1 MKLEG
6 DYAVDKSQRMHRIAS
21 LIVYVVWI
29 GFAFDKHGLSQAFR
43 TAVYYFLPM
52 GCIWFPEALGSYTS
66 RSFSGRAIDETS
78 HPTFLRWAGWFL
90 LLLVPLFL
98 LVKFGLTINDF
109 KNSKL

>member
-6 DYAVDKSQRMHRIAS
+6 DYAVDKSQRIHRITS

-29 GFAFDKHGLSQAFR
+29 GFAFEKHGMGQAFR
-43 TAVYYFLPM
+43 AALYYFLPM

-66 RSFSGRAIDETS
+66 RSFSRQAIDETS
-78 HPTFLRWAGWFL
+78 HPIFLRWAGWFL

-98 LVKFGLTINDF
+98 LVKFDLTVNDF
-109 KNSKL
+109 KNSKP